1 MAGSREPEALNEGL
15 DLSEAQKRKYRSSA
29 WFGPPDKDGF
39 IHRSWVGRGFPEGI
53 FEGRPIIGICNTWS
67 ELTPCNGHFR
77 ELAEHVKRGVWEAG
91 GVPFE
96 FPVMSLGE
104 TSVRPT
110 AMLFRNLVSMDV
122 EESIRANPI
131 DGVVLLC
138 GCDKT
143 TPSLIMGAASCD
155 LPALVV
161 SGGTMLNGKFRGAD
175 IGSGTDVWRFSEEVK
190 AGVMSLKEFMQA
202 ESCMSRSWGTCNVM
216 GTASTMAVMTEA
228 LGLSLPNNAAIPAAD
243 SRRLAHAQLA
253 GRRIVQLVEQDV
265 RMSHILTR
273 PAFENAI
280 RVNGAVGGSTNA
292 VLHLLAIAG
301 RVGVPLTLEDWDVLG
316 RNVPTFVDLMPSGRF
331 LMEDFYYAGGL
342 PVVVRALGE
351 NGLLNRDAP
360 TVNGHTLWENCEGA
374 ANWNPEVIR
383 PIDKPLA
390 AHGGIAVLRGNL
402 APSGAVLKPSA
413 ASPHLMRHRGR
424 AVVFESIEHYKA
436 RISDPAL
443 DVDADCVL
451 VLKGCGPKGY
461 PGMAEVG
468 NMGLPPKVLK
478 TGVTDMV
485 RISDARMSGTAYG
498 TAVLHVSPEAAAG
511 GPLALVQDG
520 DMIELDV
527 EARRLHLDVP
537 DAVLEARRQAWRKP
551 EPVLPPGGYARLYID
566 HVQQAD
572 QGADLDFLVGCR
584 GHAVPRESH

>member
-1 MAGSREPEALNEGL
+1 M
-15 DLSEAQKRKYRSSA
+15 SEEKQRKYRSSA
-29 WFGPPDKDGF
+29 WFAKPDKDGF
-39 IHRSWVGRGFPEGI
+39 IHRSWVGRGLPEGI
-53 FEGRPIIGICNTWS
+53 FDGRPIIGICNTWS

-110 AMLFRNLVSMDV
+110 AMLFRNLAAMDV
-122 EESIRANPI
+122 EESIRANPL

-155 LPALVV
+155 LPALVI
-161 SGGTMLNGKFRGAD
+161 SGGPMLNGKFRGVD
-175 IGSGTDVWRFSEEVK
+175 IGSGTDVWRYSEEVK
-190 AGVMSLKEFMQA
+190 AGTMSLKEFMQA
-202 ESCMSRSWGTCNVM
+202 ESCMSRSSGTCNVM
-216 GTASTMAVMTEA
+216 GTASTMASMAEA
-228 LGLSLPNNAAIPAAD
+228 LGLTLPESAAIPAVD
-243 SRRLAHAQLA
+243 SRRYAQAHLA
-253 GRRIVQLVEQDV
+253 GRRIVTLVQQDV
-265 RMSHILTR
+265 RISQILTR

-301 RVGVPLTLEDWDVLG
+301 RVGVPVTLQDWDDLG
-316 RNVPTFVDLMPSGRF
+316 RSVPTIVDLMPSGRF

-342 PVVVRALGE
+342 PAVIRTLGE
-351 NGLLNRDAP
+351 HGMLNRDAM
-360 TVNGHTLWENCEGA
+360 TVNGHTIWENCREA
-374 ANWNPEVIR
+374 PNFNQEVIR

-402 APSGAVLKPSA
+402 APQGAVLKPSA
-413 ASPHLMRHRGR
+413 ASPALMRHRGR
-424 AVVFESIEHYKA
+424 AVVFENIEHYNA

-443 DVDADCVL
+443 DVDKDCVL

-498 TAVLHVSPEAAAG
+498 TAVLHVAPEAAAG
-511 GPLALVQDG
+511 GPLALVRDG

-527 EARRLHLDVP
+527 EKRRLHLDVS
-537 DAVLEARRQAWRKP
+537 EAELAKRRAEWRVP
-551 EPVLPPGGYARLYID
+551 ELKLPPGGYARLYIE

-584 GHAVPRESH
+584 GHEVARESH